1 MVPKQT
7 EDFCPVGS
15 LSFGSPVNK
24 KTKAKHEPGKKKETH
39 LMYTLTQ
46 FKTLASCVLV
56 CFAFLP
62 QMHAAP
68 NAYGVPPPD
77 GCYPGFTTAEGCNAL
92 ANLTTGAGNT
102 GIGWYS
108 LFFAGS
114 SSFSTGVGAG
124 ALVLNGGDSNT
135 AVGAA
140 ALLLNTTGT
149 ENTAVGVDAMVYNG
163 TGQFNNAFGGFALF
177 SNTDGFS
184 NNAVG
189 DHALFESVHGAQN
202 TAVGDL
208 ALANNDITGSGLGN
222 FNTAVGSES
231 LLANT
236 NGDSN
241 NAVGAYA
248 LSSNTTGVFN
258 QAMGFDALG
267 SNDTG
272 AANVAIGDSALDSL
286 HGVHSYNTVVGDQAG
301 ADLTAGDDNIYI
313 GATAAAG
320 HDVESGTIRIGDP
333 LFVGAC
339 YIAGIANS
347 TPNDGANVH
356 VDANGRLTP
365 SVSSARYKKDIKA
378 MDKASESLL
387 ALKPVTFSYKNDAK
401 AIQHYGL
408 VAEEVAKVNAD
419 LVVVDDGGK
428 PWSVRYDEVNA
439 MLLNEFLKEHRKV
452 EHLEKQVEK
461 LTAGLQRVNDKLEMS
476 KAAPQ
481 TVANSQ

>member
-222 FNTAVGSES
+222 FNTAVGAES

-258 QAMGFDALG
+258 QAMGFD
-267 SNDTG
+267 
-272 AANVAIGDSALDSL
+272 V
-286 HGVHSYNTVVGDQAG
+286 
-301 ADLTAGDDNIYI
+301 YI

-320 HDVESGTIRIGDP
+320 HAVESGTIRIGDP

-408 VAEEVAKVNAD
+408 VAEEVAKVNGD